1 MNDWCPALLH
11 ILSSIVEHPNEILSF
26 HSRLSLN
33 RATLT
38 TSSHYLEIVSC
49 DVGLRIKDAGQRYLF
64 PFKWQP
70 NRRQLPVLVFV
81 PSSSLALGTL
91 GGTSHIYEFASDQ
104 SYWNHINPYP
114 PKSAHR
120 RLQDFLT
127 DRRLY
132 VLCERKGESV
142 CEVAYFGPGVERRTW
157 TPAVCGLTDEL
168 HRKLSVGC
176 CYNQAR

>member
-1 MNDWCPALLH
+1 MPVRGIFSPLNGNREGHSLLQGRPQRLLQAH
-11 ILSSIVEHPNEILSF
+11 ESS
-26 HSRLSLN
+26 
-33 RATLT
+33 
-38 TSSHYLEIVSC
+38 
-49 DVGLRIKDAGQRYLF
+49 GQTEDNY
-64 PFKWQP
+64 
-70 NRRQLPVLVFV
+70 PVLVFV

>member
-1 MNDWCPALLH
+1 MENRIQDERLV
-11 ILSSIVEHPNEILSF
+11 SS
-26 HSRLSLN
+26 
-33 RATLT
+33 
-38 TSSHYLEIVSC
+38 TSSYSLIHRRTSERDSLIPFASIPQPSDIISC